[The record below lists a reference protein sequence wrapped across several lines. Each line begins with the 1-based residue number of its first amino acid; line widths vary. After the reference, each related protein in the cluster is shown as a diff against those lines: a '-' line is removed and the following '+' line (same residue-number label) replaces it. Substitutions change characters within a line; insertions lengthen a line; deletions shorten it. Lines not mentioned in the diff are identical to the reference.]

1 MSYSKP
7 LEPLVRVPR
16 LRTLALGD
24 LLGLLV
30 VGPAI
35 GALVV
40 AQLAAVR
47 HSRNR
52 GCRRRRRSR
61 RSSSSRSIAVLLG
74 LGSAVRVLDLL
85 ALGAALLLRAADV
98 LLLLLGRRVAVAV
111 VAAAIIATAAV
122 AVVAAITI
130 RRLVLFRIVARG
142 FRAVVVIRS
151 MSLLRHRSVVIRA
164 IRCAVVLV
172 AIRSIVVAR
181 HRLSVSA
188 RVCVRV
194 YVGISQLPP
203 GGRVFDLSM
212 LSLHSTSI
220 STSIHTLQRVRTSVP
235 SM

>member
-52 GCRRRRRSR
+52 SCRRRRRSR

-188 RVCVRV
+188 RVCMYLSTPSGWTRVRS
-194 YVGISQLPP
+194 INA
-203 GGRVFDLSM
+203 
-212 LSLHSTSI
+212 I
-220 STSIHTLQRVRTSVP
+220 STLNEY
-235 SM
+235 